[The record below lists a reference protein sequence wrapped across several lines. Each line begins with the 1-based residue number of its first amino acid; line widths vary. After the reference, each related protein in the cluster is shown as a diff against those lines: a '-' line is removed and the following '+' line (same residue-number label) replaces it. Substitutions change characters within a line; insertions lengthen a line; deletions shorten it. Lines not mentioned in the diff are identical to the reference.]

1 MRMSELSLTLAS
13 FGVEFLENAPL
24 APYSSFKIGGAADI
38 IAFPD
43 TADKLISAVRC
54 AKKSDIPYT
63 AVGNTSNVL
72 FLDGGYRGMIVMTKK
87 MSDISLEDNGR
98 IRCGAGAM
106 LPVIS
111 RRAADRGLS
120 GLEFACGIPGTVGG
134 AVFMNAGAHGGQMS
148 DILVS
153 TKAYDAEA
161 DKVVEFSLAEHNF
174 SYRHSVYMEN
184 ENLVCLEA
192 ELSLKSDTQGDI
204 RARMKEYTDKRK
216 STQPLSKP
224 SAGSFFKRPE
234 GYIGAKLIDE
244 CGLKGYHIG
253 GAAVSELHAGFIVN
267 LGGASASDVL
277 AVSEYVSDFVFERM
291 GVRLTREVRVIG
303 RETAEGEN
311 VIF

>member
-1 MRMSELSLTLAS
+1 MSELSSALATL
-13 FGVEFLENAPL
+13 GVDLRERELL

-43 TADKLISAVRC
+43 SEEKLVSAIKTAKDFGV
-54 AKKSDIPYT
+54 PYT
-63 AVGNTSNVL
+63 VVGNTSNVL

-87 MSDISLEDNGR
+87 MSDISFVGDGCV
-98 IRCGAGAM
+98 RCGCGAM
-106 LPVIS
+106 LPVVS
-111 RRAADRGLS
+111 RRAADMGLS

-134 AVFMNAGAHGGQMS
+134 SVFMNAGAHGGQIS

-153 TKAYDAEA
+153 SRAYDAEA
-161 DKVVEFSLAEHNF
+161 DKVIDICAGEHRF
-174 SYRHSVYMEN
+174 DYRHSVYMDKES
-184 ENLVCLEA
+184 LICLGA
-192 ELSLKSDTQGDI
+192 ELSLAADTESAI

-216 STQPLSKP
+216 STQPLAMP

-244 CGLKGYHIG
+244 CGLKGYKIG

-267 LGGASASDVL
+267 LGGASANDVL
-277 AVSEYVSDFVFERM
+277 ALAEYVSDRVFERY
-291 GVRLTREVRVIG
+291 GVRLTREVRAIG
-303 RETAEGEN
+303 RHTAEGEN